1 MPETDAAA
9 TLAAMEKRLRALEDR
24 EAIRELVCRY
34 NAVMDN
40 REIDN
45 APDLFTEDAEV
56 SSHDGALSSIG
67 RDAVVEMYQSRWGV
81 LGPSLHWGHDH
92 RIAIDPNDP
101 EKATGQVG
109 LHAEMSRFGTA
120 SMSAIR
126 YDDEYVREED
136 GQWRFRS
143 RRLAF
148 FYFMDPREFAEVME
162 SDLRVRSGDEAV
174 AAGFPETLA
183 SWQDYYK
190 RFPRP
195 AEANAS

>member
-1 MPETDAAA
+1 MADQDAAA
-9 TLAAMEKRLRALEDR
+9 TIAAMEKRLRALEDR

-40 REIDN
+40 REIDA

-67 RDAVVEMYQSRWGV
+67 RDAVIEMYQGRWGV

-92 RIAIDPNDP
+92 RITLDPDDADR
-101 EKATGQVG
+101 ATGQVG
-109 LHAEMSRFGTA
+109 LHAEMSRFGVA

-126 YDDEYVREED
+126 YDDVYRRGAD
-136 GQWRFRS
+136 GVWRFAS

-148 FYFMDPREFAEVME
+148 FYFMDPRDFAEVLE

-174 AAGFPETLA
+174 AAGFPESLG
-183 SWQDYYK
+183 SRQDYYK

-195 AEANAS
+195 AGATAS

>member
-1 MPETDAAA
+1 MADTDAAA

-45 APDLFTEDAEV
+45 APDLFTEDATV
-56 SSHDGALSSIG
+56 SSHDGALSSVG
-67 RDAVVEMYQSRWGV
+67 RDAVVEMYRSRWGV

-92 RIAIDPNDP
+92 RIFIDPSDP
-101 EKATGQVG
+101 DRATGQVG
-109 LHAEMSRFGTA
+109 LHAEMSRFGVA
-120 SMSAIR
+120 AMSAIR
-126 YDDEYVREED
+126 YDDEYVREAD
-136 GQWRFRS
+136 GQWRFAS

-162 SDLRVRSGDEAV
+162 SDLRVRSGEEAV
-174 AAGFPETLA
+174 AAGFPETLD

-195 AEANAS
+195 AGATAS

>member
-1 MPETDAAA
+1 MADTDAGA
-9 TLAAMEKRLRALEDR
+9 TLAAMEKRLRTLEDR

-45 APDLFTEDAEV
+45 VASLFTADATV
-56 SSHDGALSSIG
+56 ASHDGALSSVG
-67 RDAVVEMYQSRWGV
+67 RDAVVEMYQGRWGV

-92 RIAIDPNDP
+92 RIFMDPDDP
-101 EKATGQVG
+101 DRATGQVG

-120 SMSAIR
+120 AMSAIR
-126 YDDEYVREED
+126 YDDEYAREAD
-136 GQWRFRS
+136 GEWRFKS

-162 SDLRVRSGDEAV
+162 SDLRVRSGEEAV
-174 AAGFPETLA
+174 PAGFPETLD
-183 SWQDYYK
+183 SWRDYYE

-195 AEANAS
+195 AVGS

>member
-1 MPETDAAA
+1 MADADAA
-9 TLAAMEKRLRALEDR
+9 TTIAAMEERLRSLEDR

-40 REIDN
+40 REID
-45 APDLFTEDAEV
+45 AVPDLFTEDAEV

-67 RDAVVEMYQSRWGV
+67 RDAVVEMYQGRWGV

-92 RIAIDPNDP
+92 RIALDPDDGDR
-101 EKATGQVG
+101 ATGQVG
-109 LHAEMSRFGTA
+109 LHAEMSRFGVA

-126 YDDEYVREED
+126 YDDAYRRGAD
-136 GQWRFRS
+136 GRWRFAS

-148 FYFMDPREFAEVME
+148 FYFMDPRDFAEVLE
-162 SDLRVRSGDEAV
+162 SDLRVRSGEDAV
-174 AAGFPETLA
+174 AAGFPESLA
-183 SWQDYYK
+183 SWQEYYK

-195 AEANAS
+195 AGATTS